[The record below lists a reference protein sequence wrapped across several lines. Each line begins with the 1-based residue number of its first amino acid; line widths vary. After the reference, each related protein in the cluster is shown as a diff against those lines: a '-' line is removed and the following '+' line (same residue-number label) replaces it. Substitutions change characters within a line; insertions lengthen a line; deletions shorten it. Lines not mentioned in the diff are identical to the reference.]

1 MYSIED
7 VKKLREATKMSIM
20 DIKSALT
27 ESKGNFDQAREI
39 LKKRGAEIS
48 AKKSDR
54 AASEGLVESYSHQ
67 GRIGVLLEVNSE
79 TDFVARNPEF
89 KELAHEL
96 ALQISAM
103 NPIDV
108 EDLLEQEYIR
118 DGSQKV
124 RDILQQKIS
133 KLGENIVIKRFIR
146 FALGEQS

>member
-7 VKKLREATKMSIM
+7 VKKLREATEMSIM

-48 AKKSDR
+48 AKKSNR

-67 GRIGVLLEVNSE
+67 GRIGVLVEVNSE
-79 TDFVARNPEF
+79 TDFVVRNPEF

-108 EDLLEQEYIR
+108 ADLLEQEYIR

-124 RDILQQKIS
+124 RNLLQQKIS

-146 FALGEQS
+146 FALGE

>member
-7 VKKLREATKMSIM
+7 VKKLREATEMSIM

-27 ESKGNFDQAREI
+27 ESNGNFDQAREI

-54 AASEGLVESYSHQ
+54 VAGEGLVESYSHQ
-67 GRIGVLLEVNSE
+67 GRIGVLVEVNSE

-103 NPIDV
+103 NPTDV

-118 DGSQKV
+118 DASQKV
-124 RDILQQKIS
+124 RDLLQQKIS

-146 FALGEQS
+146 FALGE

>member
-7 VKKLREATKMSIM
+7 VKKLREATEMSIM

-27 ESKGNFDQAREI
+27 ESNGDFDQAREI

-48 AKKSDR
+48 AKKSSR
-54 AASEGLVESYSHQ
+54 EASEGLVESYSHQ
-67 GRIGVLLEVNSE
+67 GRIGVLVEVNSE

-103 NPIDV
+103 NPADV

-118 DGSQKV
+118 DASQKV
-124 RDILQQKIS
+124 RDLLQQKIS

-146 FALGEQS
+146 FELGE

>member
-7 VKKLREATKMSIM
+7 VKKLREATEMSIM

-27 ESKGNFDQAREI
+27 ESKGDFDQARAI

-48 AKKSDR
+48 AKKSSR
-54 AASEGLVESYSHQ
+54 EASEGVVESYSHQ
-67 GRIGVLLEVNSE
+67 GRIGVLVEVNSE

-103 NPIDV
+103 NPTDV

-124 RDILQQKIS
+124 RDLLQQKIS

-146 FALGEQS
+146 FALGE

>member
-7 VKKLREATKMSIM
+7 VKKLREATEMSIM

-48 AKKSDR
+48 AKKSNR

-67 GRIGVLLEVNSE
+67 GRIGVLVEVNSE

-103 NPIDV
+103 NPTDV

-124 RDILQQKIS
+124 RDLLQQKIS

-146 FALGEQS
+146 FALGE

>member
-7 VKKLREATKMSIM
+7 VKKLREATEMSIM

-27 ESKGNFDQAREI
+27 ESKGNFNQAREI
-39 LKKRGAEIS
+39 LKKHGAEIS
-48 AKKSDR
+48 AKKSNR
-54 AASEGLVESYSHQ
+54 VASEGLVESYSHQ
-67 GRIGVLLEVNSE
+67 GRIGVLVEVNSE

-103 NPIDV
+103 NPTDV

-124 RDILQQKIS
+124 RDLLQQKIS
-133 KLGENIVIKRFIR
+133 KLGENIVIKKFIR
-146 FALGEQS
+146 FALGE

>member
-7 VKKLREATKMSIM
+7 VKKLREATEMSIM

-27 ESKGNFDQAREI
+27 ESNGDFVQAREI

-54 AASEGLVESYSHQ
+54 TASEGLVESYSHQ
-67 GRIGVLLEVNSE
+67 GRIGVLVEVNSE

-103 NPIDV
+103 NPTDV

-118 DGSQKV
+118 DASQKV
-124 RDILQQKIS
+124 RDLLQQKIS

-146 FALGEQS
+146 FELGE

>member
-7 VKKLREATKMSIM
+7 VKKLREATEMSIM

-48 AKKSDR
+48 ANKSNR

-67 GRIGVLLEVNSE
+67 GRIGVLVEVNSE

-103 NPIDV
+103 NPTDV

-118 DGSQKV
+118 DASQKV
-124 RDILQQKIS
+124 RDFLQQKIS

-146 FALGEQS
+146 FALGE